1 MSFETGALVE
11 PLTCGYYAIDENG
24 RTNGSET
31 VVASGGG
38 NIGASAAARGM
49 GAGVILVDPLPLRRA
64 AAEKIGVDAA
74 VDPNAGDAVARCL
87 S

>member
-1 MSFETGALVE
+1 
-11 PLTCGYYAIDENG
+11 
-24 RTNGSET
+24 
-31 VVASGGG
+31 
-38 NIGASAAARGM
+38 
-49 GAGVILVDPLPLRRA
+49 VILVDPLPLRRA